1 MHTDKVKTAKYP
13 SPQDFLHVSLSN
25 FIHKTE
31 KSTRFSVQIFS
42 DFFCLPQKKNGRN
55 RVSPV
60 FKCLILPLTNILSFW

>member
-13 SPQDFLHVSLSN
+13 SPQDFLRVSLSN

-42 DFFCLPQKKNGRN
+42 DFFCLPQKKTGETE
-55 RVSPV
+55 
-60 FKCLILPLTNILSFW
+60 FLPFLNVLSFR